1 MSFYRFWSRLGG
13 TLVLLVEGNELER
26 FLNLVSANGIYLWN
40 VQRLRPDFLTAHVGL
55 RGFRA
60 LRPHARRTQTR
71 IMIRRRLGWPFVWR
85 RFTRRP
91 GFVLGFVL
99 AVTALFFLTGFVWR
113 VEISGLRRIPAH
125 ILRRDLRRFGLYEGA
140 RRGKIDKERIRRQLE
155 LSTPD
160 ASWIGIEIR
169 GMVAFVRV
177 VERMVP
183 PAQRTGGD
191 LVASR
196 DGLLTKVVAYR
207 GTPVVAEGETVH
219 AGQLLISGIEVGLGP
234 DGTLRPRRVPASARV
249 EARVWDE
256 ARSLTPLAF
265 WTMVPTGRRARAVCL
280 RLGPWTVV
288 LGPRRPPFAWYEMHR
303 ARRGLWH
310 GRNTLALV
318 ELIFDRYD
326 EMRPLLRR
334 RTVRQAADLCEAESR
349 EALAR
354 LVPPAA
360 RDVPVRTSVRRESGW
375 VEVAASME
383 RIQQIA
389 EPAARRN

>member
-26 FLNLVSANGIYLWN
+26 FLNLASANGIYLWN
-40 VQRLRPDFLTAHVGL
+40 VRRLRPDFLTAHVGL

-99 AVTALFFLTGFVWR
+99 AVAALFFLTGFVWR

-219 AGQLLISGIEVGLGP
+219 AGQLLVSGIEVGLGP
-234 DGTLRPRRVPASARV
+234 DGTLRPQRVPASARV

-288 LGPRRPPFAWYEMHR
+288 LGPRRPPFAWYKMQR
-303 ARRGLWH
+303 TRRGLWH

-318 ELIFDRYD
+318 ELI
-326 EMRPLLRR
+326 
-334 RTVRQAADLCEAESR
+334 
-349 EALAR
+349 
-354 LVPPAA
+354 
-360 RDVPVRTSVRRESGW
+360 
-375 VEVAASME
+375 
-383 RIQQIA
+383 
-389 EPAARRN
+389 